1 MNRRSL
7 IHRLGWILLLS
18 CIYFIGFA
26 QNSLPAD
33 LDEWIESAR
42 YDWKIPGM
50 AVGIVKGGEIVYAKG
65 FGEKRLGLGEPID
78 EHTIFSIASVSKNM
92 TAAALGILVDRGK
105 IHWDDKITD
114 HIPWFQFKD
123 PWVTREVTI
132 RDALT

>member
-33 LDEWIESAR
+33 VDKWIESAR
-42 YDWKIPGM
+42 HDWKIPGM
-50 AVGIVKGGEIVYAKG
+50 AVGIVKGGEIGYARG

-92 TAAALGILVDRGK
+92 NDDGLRIVVGRDK
-105 IHWDDKITD
+105 IHWD
-114 HIPWFQFKD
+114 
-123 PWVTREVTI
+123 
-132 RDALT
+132 